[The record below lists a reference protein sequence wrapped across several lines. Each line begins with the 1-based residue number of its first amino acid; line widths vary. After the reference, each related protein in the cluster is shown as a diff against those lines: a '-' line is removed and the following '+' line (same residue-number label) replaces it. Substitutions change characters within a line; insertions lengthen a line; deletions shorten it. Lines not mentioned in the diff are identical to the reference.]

1 MSNKDKYRLLCNTEK
16 NIPIFSHDWWL
27 DTVCGEKKWDV
38 LLIEQ
43 KGKIQ
48 ATLPLYVPHS
58 DIVSMP
64 SYTQTMGPWFTASSS
79 DTKYTTELGRR
90 QELCKQF
97 TEELKRYPH
106 FLQNFNYDITD
117 WLPFYWAGYNQTTR
131 YTYLLKNIRDHQAVW
146 ENMSPN
152 IRRNIAKAQNKYHI
166 SVKKGIPLNEFLAVQ
181 AQTFD
186 RQHVR
191 IKEDTNVLKDLIAT
205 CRQRGQ
211 GDLWGGYDEQ
221 GHLHAAAFIVWQDRS
236 AYYLAG
242 GGNPV
247 YRGSGAQ
254 SYVLWECLHFV
265 SQFTTVFDFE
275 GSMLPGVERF
285 FREFGAIQTPFFT
298 ISRGKLSLLDRARIK
313 LSKWI

>member
-1 MSNKDKYRLLCNTEK
+1 M
-16 NIPIFSHDWWL
+16 
-27 DTVCGEKKWDV
+27 
-38 LLIEQ
+38 
-43 KGKIQ
+43 
-48 ATLPLYVPHS
+48 
-58 DIVSMP
+58 
-64 SYTQTMGPWFTASSS
+64 
-79 DTKYTTELGRR
+79 
-90 QELCKQF
+90 
-97 TEELKRYPH
+97 
-106 FLQNFNYDITD
+106 
-117 WLPFYWAGYNQTTR
+117 
-131 YTYLLKNIRDHQAVW
+131 
-146 ENMSPN
+146 
-152 IRRNIAKAQNKYHI
+152 
-166 SVKKGIPLNEFLAVQ
+166 NEFLAVQ

-313 LSKWI
+313 LSKWVSKIALYII

>member
-1 MSNKDKYRLLCNTEK
+1 MGCLAYRT
-16 NIPIFSHDWWL
+16 
-27 DTVCGEKKWDV
+27 
-38 LLIEQ
+38 
-43 KGKIQ
+43 KGKD
-48 ATLPLYVPHS
+48 TGNPPPLHPPFRYCLNAFLHPN
-58 DIVSMP
+58 D
-64 SYTQTMGPWFTASSS
+64 GPLVRRKF
-79 DTKYTTELGRR
+79 LR

-242 GGNPV
+242 GGNPA

-313 LSKWI
+313 LSKWV

>member
-1 MSNKDKYRLLCNTEK
+1 
-16 NIPIFSHDWWL
+16 
-27 DTVCGEKKWDV
+27 
-38 LLIEQ
+38 
-43 KGKIQ
+43 
-48 ATLPLYVPHS
+48 
-58 DIVSMP
+58 
-64 SYTQTMGPWFTASSS
+64 
-79 DTKYTTELGRR
+79 
-90 QELCKQF
+90 
-97 TEELKRYPH
+97 
-106 FLQNFNYDITD
+106 
-117 WLPFYWAGYNQTTR
+117 
-131 YTYLLKNIRDHQAVW
+131 
-146 ENMSPN
+146 MSPN

-242 GGNPV
+242 GGNPA

-285 FREFGAIQTPFFT
+285 FREFGAIQTPIFT

-313 LSKWI
+313 LSKWV

>member
-1 MSNKDKYRLLCNTEK
+1 MGCLAYRT
-16 NIPIFSHDWWL
+16 
-27 DTVCGEKKWDV
+27 
-38 LLIEQ
+38 
-43 KGKIQ
+43 KGKD
-48 ATLPLYVPHS
+48 TGNPPPLRPPFRYCLNAFLHPN
-58 DIVSMP
+58 D
-64 SYTQTMGPWFTASSS
+64 GPLVRRKFLRHEIY
-79 DTKYTTELGRR
+79 DRVRTTSR
-90 QELCKQF
+90 
-97 TEELKRYPH
+97 
-106 FLQNFNYDITD
+106 
-117 WLPFYWAGYNQTTR
+117 TTR

-242 GGNPV
+242 GGNPA

-275 GSMLPGVERF
+275 GSMLPRVERF

-313 LSKWI
+313 LSKWV

>member
-1 MSNKDKYRLLCNTEK
+1 M
-16 NIPIFSHDWWL
+16 
-27 DTVCGEKKWDV
+27 
-38 LLIEQ
+38 
-43 KGKIQ
+43 
-48 ATLPLYVPHS
+48 TLRIGFRFIGR
-58 DIVSMP
+58 DI
-64 SYTQTMGPWFTASSS
+64 
-79 DTKYTTELGRR
+79 
-90 QELCKQF
+90 
-97 TEELKRYPH
+97 
-106 FLQNFNYDITD
+106 
-117 WLPFYWAGYNQTTR
+117 TTR

-242 GGNPV
+242 GGNPA

-254 SYVLWECLHFV
+254 SSIY
-265 SQFTTVFDFE
+265 D
-275 GSMLPGVERF
+275 G
-285 FREFGAIQTPFFT
+285 I
-298 ISRGKLSLLDRARIK
+298 
-313 LSKWI
+313 